1 MSDDMT
7 IRIVKSEGLMVDQET
22 FQPYMRVT
30 FDVNIELMRQLP
42 EEDQAFVFYQAFLKA
57 WEKHTNE

>member
-1 MSDDMT
+1 
-7 IRIVKSEGLMVDQET
+7 MVDQET

-42 EEDQAFVFYQAFLKA
+42 KEDQAFVFYQAFLKA
-57 WEKHTNE
+57 WEKHTNG